1 VISLVDR
8 GGHVHGLGEL
18 EAAVMDVL
26 WRLPGPHRVRDVRD
40 QLAPQRTLAHTTVM
54 TESPGAWEAD
64 R

>member
-1 VISLVDR
+1 
-8 GGHVHGLGEL
+8 VHGLGEL

-54 TESPGAWEAD
+54 TEGPGAWEAD